1 MPKGR
6 NPAQKK
12 KLTHGEC
19 NAQTMIHEQAHEK
32 FFLPVHPHRPLEDA
46 NMEPDGDLQG
56 NFAGREILLLEDD
69 ALLAKRL
76 HASLEFMGAEV
87 TTCSNLAEARSAL
100 ENLHFDFALFDLNLP
115 DGLSLDLFRDG
126 SIPENLVTILM
137 TADGGVRSAV
147 EAIRLGAADY
157 LTKPFDLAEL
167 PLVFRNAENAQRRE
181 RRREHARES
190 ARKEHEGLFF
200 EGAFAE
206 DLSQLRKIIEADKRL
221 GERLPPVLIQGETGS
236 GKSAYARWLHENGP
250 RSDAPFVEINC
261 SAIPENLAE
270 SELFGHEKGAFTDA
284 KGARIGLFEAADGGT
299 LFLDETTSLSLSVQ
313 AKLLTALEERRF
325 RRVGGN
331 KDMSSDVRVITAANR
346 DLRDMVASGA
356 FREDLY
362 HRLDLLRVQI
372 TPLCERGKDILNL
385 ARRLLENISKRYK
398 LQPAQIS
405 EAGQSRLLGH
415 SWPGNVREL
424 AHELE
429 RAVVMNGTEAS
440 TQGMDTGDDWL
451 SSEWRFPDEGF
462 DLEDA
467 ILRLI
472 QNAIKQAEGNVSAA
486 ARMLGVPRDYIRYR
500 LGKAKESD

>member
-1 MPKGR
+1 ME
-6 NPAQKK
+6 
-12 KLTHGEC
+12 TDGE
-19 NAQTMIHEQAHEK
+19 
-32 FFLPVHPHRPLEDA
+32 
-46 NMEPDGDLQG
+46 LQG
-56 NFAGREILLLEDD
+56 DFAGREILLLEDD
-69 ALLAKRL
+69 ALLGKRL
-76 HASLEFMGAEV
+76 NASLEFMGAEV
-87 TTCSNLAEARSAL
+87 TACSNLVEARSAL
-100 ENLHFDFALFDLNLP
+100 ENLYFDFALLDLNLP
-115 DGLSLDLFRDG
+115 DGLSLELLRDG
-126 SIPENLVTILM
+126 SIPENVVTILM

-157 LTKPFDLAEL
+157 LTKPFDFAEL

-181 RRREHARES
+181 RRREHAREN

-200 EGAFAE
+200 EGSFAD
-206 DLSQLRKIIEADKRL
+206 DLTQLRKIIEADKRL
-221 GERLPPVLIQGETGS
+221 AERLPPVLIQGETGS

-250 RSDAPFVEINC
+250 RADAPFVEINC
-261 SAIPENLAE
+261 STIPENLAE

-299 LFLDETTSLSLSVQ
+299 LFLDETASLTLSVQ

-372 TPLCERGKDILNL
+372 TPLCERGNDILSL
-385 ARRLLENISKRYK
+385 ARRLLEHISKRYK
-398 LQPAQIS
+398 LQVAEIS
-405 EAGQSRLLGH
+405 DVGQHRLLKH

-429 RAVVMNGTEAS
+429 RAVVMNGTEAPLDFPNLPGEAIAS
-440 TQGMDTGDDWL
+440 QGMDTGDDWL
-451 SSEWRFPDEGF
+451 SQGWQFPDEGF
-462 DLEDA
+462 DLEGA
-467 ILRLI
+467 VLRLI
-472 QNAIKQAEGNVSAA
+472 QNAIDQAEGNVSAA
-486 ARMLGVPRDYIRYR
+486 GRMLGVPRDYIRYR
-500 LGKAKESD
+500 LAKAKESD